1 MYFFSKANSL
11 FLEGSSWLSAL
22 AFIQE
27 VCCSPWNFSRQLFFI
42 SSVSTALASLLECPF
57 QVKLG
62 IILLPLQWV
71 FLYHV
76 MSSWHNFN
84 NTSAIVLLRKQIL
97 RTETGSLNYGMSK
110 WWWITPY
117 HAPQKLIILQYHKVI
132 SIIRQSFEVCWSTTC
147 E

>member
-1 MYFFSKANSL
+1 MYFFSKANSI

-22 AFIQE
+22 AFVQE
-27 VCCSPWNFSRQLFFI
+27 VSCSPWNFSWQLFFI
-42 SSVSTALASLLECPF
+42 FSVSTALASLLECPF

-62 IILLPLQWV
+62 TILFPLQWV

-76 MSSWHNFN
+76 ISSWNNFN
-84 NTSAIVLLRKQIL
+84 NASAIVLLRKQIL
-97 RTETGSLNYGMSK
+97 RTETGSLSYRMSK

-132 SIIRQSFEVCWSTTC
+132 SIIRQYFEVCWSMTC
-147 E
+147 G